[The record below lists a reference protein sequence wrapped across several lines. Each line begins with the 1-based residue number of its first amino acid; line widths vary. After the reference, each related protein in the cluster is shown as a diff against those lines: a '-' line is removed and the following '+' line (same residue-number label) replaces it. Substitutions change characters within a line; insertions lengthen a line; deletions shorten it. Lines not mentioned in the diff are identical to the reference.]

1 MDTKLYNMV
10 HKVSLELKATT
21 SVLYEE
27 IQKLRVDVSRLV
39 QREAKFQRTLHESE
53 YEKQQKEI
61 SALEEMLVHKKFQ
74 TQLHAQ
80 VGKSL

>member
-1 MDTKLYNMV
+1 M
-10 HKVSLELKATT
+10 
-21 SVLYEE
+21 LYEE
-27 IQKLRVDVSRLV
+27 IQKLRGDVSKLV
-39 QREAKFQRTLHESE
+39 QREAEFKHTLHESE

-61 SALEEMLVHKKFQ
+61 SALEEMLVHKTEFQ

>member
-21 SVLYEE
+21 SMLYEE
-27 IQKLRVDVSRLV
+27 IQKLRGDVSRLV
-39 QREAKFQRTLHESE
+39 QSEAKFQRTLHESE